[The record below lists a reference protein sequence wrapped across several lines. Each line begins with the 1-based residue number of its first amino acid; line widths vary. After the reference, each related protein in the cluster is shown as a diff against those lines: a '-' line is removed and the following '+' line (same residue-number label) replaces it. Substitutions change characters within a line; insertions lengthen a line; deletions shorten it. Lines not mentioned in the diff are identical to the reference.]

1 MSTMR
6 PWEGN
11 QRCRGFTREKLPCG
25 NWEIL
30 GLEFC
35 LQHVPDDL
43 LEEAEEITGLTR
55 CRHESGCQQICAT
68 GSTICKNHGGQ
79 IGGYQRK
86 VGAQRIANDKAEFAL
101 GAIMGEN
108 GNRLLNALPVENPLE
123 DLLAVA
129 GEIREFKDILREI
142 IADIDP
148 KSYRYRADK
157 VGEQVRAE
165 LLLYERGLDR
175 YATLLVQITRLN
187 IEERLAAVR
196 EKMAQAIEH
205 ALTMSLEASG
215 LDLDGQDKARK
226 VLRRELKAVA

>member
-11 QRCRGFTREKLPCG
+11 QLCRGFNSQVLPCG
-25 NWEIL
+25 NREIL

-35 LQHVPDDL
+35 LSHVPGEL

-55 CRHESGCQQICAT
+55 CRHPSGCQVICPAGCT
-68 GSTICKNHGGQ
+68 TCKNHGSQ
-79 IGGYQRK
+79 IGSFQRK
-86 VGAQRIANDKAEFAL
+86 LASQRIANDKAEVAL
-101 GAIMGEN
+101 VAIMGVN
-108 GNRLLNALPVENPLE
+108 GNRLISALPVENPLE

-129 GEIREFKDILREI
+129 GEIREFKNILREI
-142 IADIDP
+142 ISRIDP
-148 KSYRYRADK
+148 TGYRYRSDK
-157 VGEQVRAE
+157 AGEQVRAE

-215 LDLDGQDKARK
+215 LDLEGQDKARK